1 MTSSSK
7 QNGFLPL
14 ELRPWPPN
22 ALSYIG
28 RVYPFKRGTP
38 PYLNR
43 EFSKGSA
50 IPQIREVDLADPETR
65 TLGSRVRFAS
75 SVMTMSLT
83 RKHGVFDRECDSP
96 RQGDRSRS
104 RGEQGVYPCCRRLK
118 PFHVPTIGMTILFC
132 RCASE
137 MYQDESYRRKRDQP
151 RVHNTCIAAAMRI
164 QPHIARRDQPRH
176 RLTTHSFTATSSSA
190 VEHLHDSFTIPPDFA
205 YKSIVQQICP
215 NISE

>member
-1 MTSSSK
+1 MVVARASAWDAHDVEFEAK
-7 QNGFLPL
+7 
-14 ELRPWPPN
+14 
-22 ALSYIG
+22 
-28 RVYPFKRGTP
+28 RVFAFRIAPGAPQRTFVYREGTPSRGVPP

-104 RGEQGVYPCCRRLK
+104 RGEQGVYPCCRRPK

-132 RCASE
+132 RCTSE
-137 MYQDESYRRKRDQP
+137 MYQDETYRRKRDQP
-151 RVHNTCIAAAMRI
+151 RT
-164 QPHIARRDQPRH
+164 
-176 RLTTHSFTATSSSA
+176 
-190 VEHLHDSFTIPPDFA
+190 
-205 YKSIVQQICP
+205 
-215 NISE
+215 